1 MGIGT
6 SSRIGGAQA
15 RAPSELPTRL
25 IVTLLSWG
33 GLPAADLSSVRP
45 DACHLMRDSSVIEV
59 DAQAALER
67 VFCRAVQAA
76 DVPGIAR
83 PGVAGAAAGCLM
95 AHGLPGN
102 PVAAGRMLVYLVPPA
117 AVTSAGRLSGLA
129 RRLCGGR
136 SSCSYGSRWSR
147 PLERAAS
154 ACCR

>member
-1 MGIGT
+1 
-6 SSRIGGAQA
+6 
-15 RAPSELPTRL
+15 
-25 IVTLLSWG
+25 
-33 GLPAADLSSVRP
+33 
-45 DACHLMRDSSVIEV
+45 MRDSSVIEV

-117 AVTSAGRLSGLA
+117 AVTSAGRLSGPRSPFVRRPVIVFLRIEVESPAGA
-129 RRLCGGR
+129 RGECLLQAAAGR
-136 SSCSYGSRWSR
+136 ETEDG
-147 PLERAAS
+147 
-154 ACCR
+154 